1 MVFPVRSRLYRN
13 AAIVL
18 VAVFL
23 LAGCGRDRLPDQRL
37 PVVILADD
45 TMNINT
51 ASVEELRRI
60 PNVGESTARRIV
72 EYREQYGPF
81 RRIEDLMQIRG
92 ISDERFRSIR
102 HLIRAE

>member
-1 MVFPVRSRLYRN
+1 M
-13 AAIVL
+13 

-23 LAGCGRDRLPDQRL
+23 LVGCGKDRASSQISSK
-37 PVVILADD
+37 VIPATD
-45 TMNINT
+45 TININT
-51 ASVEELRRI
+51 ASVEELHRI

-81 RRIEDLMQIRG
+81 SRTEDLMQIRG
-92 ISDERFRSIR
+92 ISDERFREIR

>member
-1 MVFPVRSRLYRN
+1 MHFSLGYIFHGN

-18 VAVFL
+18 VAVFIL
-23 LAGCGRDRLPDQRL
+23 VGCGADRVKNQRVAFVI
-37 PVVILADD
+37 PVSD
-45 TMNINT
+45 TININT
-51 ASVEELRRI
+51 ASVEELQRI

-81 RRIEDLMQIRG
+81 SRTEDLMQIRG
-92 ISDERFRSIR
+92 ISDERFRQIR